1 MKKNTLLKHI
11 AHHCIASSQMIAVA
25 ESCTG
30 GLLAADLTKL
40 PGSSMWFDRGFVT
53 YSNAAKQTLLGV
65 SEKTLAQYGAVSH
78 EIVQAMAEGA
88 LKNSQA
94 QIALA
99 ITGIA
104 GPTGG
109 TFEKPVGTVW
119 FAVVSKK
126 HAAVTYVKKFEGS
139 RDKVRKQAVNFAL
152 GLLYE
157 EVKNG

>member
-1 MKKNTLLKHI
+1 MKKNTLKHI

-30 GLLAADLTKL
+30 GLLAAELTKL

-65 SEKTLAQYGAVSH
+65 SEKTLAHYGAVSH
-78 EIVQAMAEGA
+78 ETVQAMAEGA

-109 TFEKPVGTVW
+109 TLEKPVGTVW
-119 FAVVSKK
+119 FAVANKEGAS
-126 HAAVTYVKKFEGS
+126 TYLKKFDGS
-139 RDKVRKQAVNFAL
+139 RNQVRKAAVNFAL
-152 GLLYE
+152 ELLYKTLQE
-157 EVKNG
+157 